1 MKSDRADYTSWIA
14 PSLLETVPTVTVTH
28 SVGLWII
35 FPTSQGFCPKVNI
48 LNGQWCHHPD
58 MMSLAA
64 QSLCPQ
70 PHHTMT
76 FNLSQCSDLSSSCF
90 PRRIYWQIYIK
101 NPKVS
106 GPEPGIGAPKTSK
119 IRSLPSRSLGF
130 CGGEG
135 QAHQSPCSSVRGRRN
150 WGGGGFLK
158 RSRSESMTVTVSAI
172 LTQCSCLCP
181 PLLDLSVQSSP
192 TKLETQGNL
201 SRDLKEKQ
209 DCSRWRRGHSRLRQ
223 LLVGHLHGYDQ

>member
-28 SVGLWII
+28 TVGLWTI
-35 FPTSQGFCPKVNI
+35 FPTSQGFCPEVNI

-76 FNLSQCSDLSSSCF
+76 FNLSQCSDLSSSCC
-90 PRRIYWQIYIK
+90 PRRIYWQIYIE

-130 CGGEG
+130 
-135 QAHQSPCSSVRGRRN
+135 
-150 WGGGGFLK
+150 L
-158 RSRSESMTVTVSAI
+158 
-172 LTQCSCLCP
+172 
-181 PLLDLSVQSSP
+181 
-192 TKLETQGNL
+192 
-201 SRDLKEKQ
+201 
-209 DCSRWRRGHSRLRQ
+209 WRRGASTPITMQQCKGQKELGRGWISQEGQEQKHDRDGQCCLDSVPLS
-223 LLVGHLHGYDQ
+223 VSTSI